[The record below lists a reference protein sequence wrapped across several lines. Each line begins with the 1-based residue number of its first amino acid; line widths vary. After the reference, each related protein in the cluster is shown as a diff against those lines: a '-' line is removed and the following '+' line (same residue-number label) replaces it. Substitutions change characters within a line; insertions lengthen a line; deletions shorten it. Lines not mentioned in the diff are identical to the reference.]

1 MHYLQQMVDYIQQ
14 KYIDTSLNDYDSLIN
29 LIDLNFKHLIVF
41 DWFDFDD
48 WRIDSC
54 IRAWIT
60 SLIHSFAHVT
70 PISALKGTTNA
81 MANHFHVVNV
91 QGVVNRIRLS
101 IAKVLWYT
109 GAAWEATNGLLWMAF
124 LYVVSGNLFENKG
137 VNESNE
143 ICSKNFQRCKF
154 WLTAHRHSLPTKYI
168 RYRTTH

>member
-109 GAAWEATNGLLWMAF
+109 GAAWEATNWL
-124 LYVVSGNLFENKG
+124 VVNG
-137 VNESNE
+137 VSL
-143 ICSKNFQRCKF
+143 CGFWKPVWKQGSKWVKWDMLQKLSEMQV
-154 WLTAHRHSLPTKYI
+154 LTYSP
-168 RYRTTH
+168 